1 MPKIKIDDELMNKIK
16 RCAKLAGYSS
26 AEEFILHTL
35 EKQMAQLGD
44 GESEEDVKKKLR
56 GLGYIS

>member
-1 MPKIKIDDELMNKIK
+1 MPKIKIENELMDKIK

-35 EKQMAQLGD
+35 EKQMAQFDDGD
-44 GESEEDVKKKLR
+44 SEEDVKKKLR